1 MAESH
6 SCRVAEWQYGRVVG
20 LGGAELHK
28 ERVGGGGGVAG
39 ECRVAELLSC
49 RIADGR
55 IAELQRWWVAELG
68 SCRVR
73 EFRSCGRYR
82 VTDLQS
88 GIRAKWQSRRA
99 VEVQCVQL

>member
-1 MAESH
+1 MA
-6 SCRVAEWQYGRVVG
+6 VWK
-20 LGGAELHK
+20 GGG
-28 ERVGGGGGVAG
+28 VGGGGQSCTRKELVGVAG

>member
-1 MAESH
+1 MAVWKGGGVGGGQ
-6 SCRVAEWQYGRVVG
+6 SCIRK
-20 LGGAELHK
+20 EL
-28 ERVGGGGGVAG
+28 GGGGVAG

>member
-1 MAESH
+1 MA
-6 SCRVAEWQYGRVVG
+6 VWK
-20 LGGAELHK
+20 GGG
-28 ERVGGGGGVAG
+28 VGGVGGGQSCIRKELGGGVAG

-99 VEVQCVQL
+99 VEVQRVQL